1 MLDYGNDEGFL
12 RPIVNGGFNFPK
24 EEVAN
29 VSNRENKIENK
40 RRLTEEEYELQ
51 IKKWNEIIK
60 GTQQAVENVENIV
73 QEKRSSVF
81 WRLQNLG
88 IKNVTTGIRLKLR
101 SVFSDFANKA
111 KTMFGFSQESSSEK
125 LKIETFLSQ
134 EYITQEGEN
143 LSTVIKEQIF
153 NIPEISEL
161 TDEQKNKAIQNLF
174 EYAKKNPN
182 MSMFNQINTF
192 SSQDV
197 IQPGEKL
204 DLQMIKQLLT
214 FPIDSLNNKSI
225 IEYTKELS

>member
-1 MLDYGNDEGFL
+1 
-12 RPIVNGGFNFPK
+12 
-24 EEVAN
+24 
-29 VSNRENKIENK
+29 
-40 RRLTEEEYELQ
+40 
-51 IKKWNEIIK
+51 
-60 GTQQAVENVENIV
+60 
-73 QEKRSSVF
+73 
-81 WRLQNLG
+81 
-88 IKNVTTGIRLKLR
+88 
-101 SVFSDFANKA
+101 
-111 KTMFGFSQESSSEK
+111 
-125 LKIETFLSQ
+125 
-134 EYITQEGEN
+134 
-143 LSTVIKEQIF
+143 F

-192 SSQDV
+192 SSKDV